1 MDKKWLL
8 GHVKIGNGCTCKG
21 LGTQCLR
28 STYTRYLILFFIVPI
43 IVLYAEFLLFP
54 SDCRKEK
61 TTNQAWKQFCSPAA
75 GCKWLAITP
84 RRRSKI
90 KICIFRLRG
99 HSGCERRHGQTF
111 SWLATIF
118 KMSGKVMAYLS
129 EAALLSWPPWVE
141 TRYFCPRTW
150 PGRTK

>member
-1 MDKKWLL
+1 MTTGPRKNWPWMHLHGSWNTVLKVD
-8 GHVKIGNGCTCKG
+8 IYAISN
-21 LGTQCLR
+21 
-28 STYTRYLILFFIVPI
+28 SFFFFRVPI
-43 IVLYAEFLLFP
+43 IVLYAEFLLLP

-75 GCKWLAITP
+75 GCKWRRQMAITP
-84 RRRSKI
+84 PPRRSKI

-129 EAALLSWPPWVE
+129 EAALLS
-141 TRYFCPRTW
+141 
-150 PGRTK
+150 